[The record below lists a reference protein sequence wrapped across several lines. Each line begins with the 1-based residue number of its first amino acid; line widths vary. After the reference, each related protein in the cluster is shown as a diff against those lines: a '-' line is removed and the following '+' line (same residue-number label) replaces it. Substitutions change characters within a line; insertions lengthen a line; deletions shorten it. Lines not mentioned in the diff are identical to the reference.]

1 MKHTKAKYIVI
12 LFLFFALL
20 LAAVGSSAWNLHVR
34 IDQQPGDFDTV
45 TEHTDA
51 LGNKH
56 SYLSQYVNNETAD
69 SAEYNGKTYPS
80 YVYGGKG
87 YRPTPLIYPTLQDS
101 SYGSTP
107 ARDLAE
113 VYDYFVYSYTLL
125 ARPHPCEIGEWNILE
140 EPELQVENGT
150 SADAPYRAGAYKV
163 TIKNTHP
170 NYGES
175 LGVAEQIYLIL
186 PKTATFTINAQE
198 TTYGDQEAE
207 LDAEDTDNSVCAGDD
222 ISTLAEYSIQNPDEG
237 VAAAAEVTHRYAG
250 TYIIV
255 GEDTSTDY
263 AITFVEAEYV
273 VTPRYIT
280 VQANDLSGVSY
291 GDELPSLTASVTE
304 GSVATGD
311 DLYALIGL
319 SAHHLGDP
327 TTPFTVGNPVGEY
340 NIALAAQSAGVAVNY
355 VITTQDGTLS
365 IDPRAITVTIA
376 PSTSTYGDT
385 IAALSGSVTV
395 GSIFGTDSPYALQTV
410 AKQGNSVGTYA
421 ITGTSQ
427 DTNYAVTFVD
437 GTYTVTARPITV
449 TIANASS
456 IYLDPIATL
465 SASVTVGSIYGSDS
479 PYTLQTEVKEGD
491 PVANYP
497 ITGTATD
504 TNYAVTFI
512 DGVYIVRPRPIIF
525 TAANPTIT
533 YGQAAPAYTFSP
545 AAPAGINVSIS
556 CTYVQTAEGGAVG
569 DYPITLTATDT
580 TGNYTTSVV
589 HGTLTVA
596 PATLTVTGGTFS
608 TTYGEAAP
616 TLSGA
621 VTGAQYG
628 QSFTATYTTT
638 YTVGNAVGSY
648 PVTPSLTASS
658 NYTVKAVNGTLTVSA
673 RPITVTIAP
682 ATSAYGSPIAD
693 LSASVTA
700 GTVYGTDSPYTL
712 QTAAKQSSPVG
723 SYAITGTAASA
734 NYAITFVDGTYSV
747 TAQAITVTIAPAS
760 SAYGEPLAALSA
772 SVTSGSLYGSD
783 VPYSLQT
790 AAKQGD
796 PIGTYPITGTA
807 TNTNYTVTFADGTY
821 TVTARPIT
829 VTISAAS
836 SAYGDAISTL
846 SASVTTGSI
855 YGTDTPY
862 SLQTTAVQG
871 SSVGTYPITGTATDA
886 NYSVTFVD
894 GTYSITARPITVTV
908 AAASSVYGNAI
919 SALSAS
925 VTTGSIYGTG
935 TPYSLQTTA
944 IQGSSVGTY
953 PITGPATDTNYA
965 ITFVNGTYSV
975 TARSLTATWTGE
987 DGSSTDFSWV
997 YDGTAHCPSVTVS
1010 GVLSGDTV
1018 TVSATGAETNAS
1030 DGNYFATA
1038 VLSGA
1043 SAANY
1048 IVSAETAQHSFQIT
1062 RKPIDKPAASGTS
1075 FVYNGASQ
1083 YAAMLDSIVGYDTA
1097 TMSITAFNA
1106 TNAGTHNFVFVIGSN
1121 YMWSDGT
1128 TANVTVQI
1136 SMAKAKVRVVSG
1148 LIECTYTDYTTGVPL
1163 SFLEKN
1169 LMATTT
1175 CSATLAGSAT
1185 YSNGTVTATL
1195 TSSGKITTGNTYKIT
1210 YTLSNTQN
1218 LEFSGTNVCYLKYK
1232 TALAGG
1238 TYYTIED
1245 AITLTTSNI
1254 VLAGGS
1260 QVVTAF
1266 TALDYYG
1273 TTDYTIASGRTL
1285 LVPHQSG
1292 ITYGGTA
1299 TDGGV
1304 YLLSQESEKTTSRT
1318 HSVYSALEIPA
1329 GIHLTVDGSLG
1340 IGSVL
1345 LADGRVYEH
1354 GVIMNE
1360 GTVTINGALH
1370 AFGYLKSATGTG
1382 SVILNS
1388 SANAIEVFRVYD
1400 YKGGRNTY
1408 GISDIFPFNSYSIH
1422 NISCPTT
1429 IYAGATYSAKFFE
1442 VISAS
1447 ILGTRNVDKNVVVV
1461 GAGGIFE
1468 LSDGYVVKSAT
1479 NAIAT
1484 PSDTNLTTLT
1494 GSNQKLG
1501 QRDKIVVCGTAT
1513 DNSITIE
1520 EKVMSMG
1527 ISITTGKDFP
1537 LPLSYMDLEI
1547 GNGTDHGT
1555 VNLNNVSYY
1564 VLPGAS
1570 IIVNK
1575 GSTLNVGSGVTVYVY
1590 TVAQM
1595 NTDYTKPTYVYTQEG
1610 TEKPNNANYGFP
1622 NYCIDKEYDAF
1633 IQVDGCMNVAGNI
1646 GGKITTTKPDATLN
1660 ISGTTSASIKILAT
1674 LVYSS
1679 SSLSSSATYATS
1691 TITANAN
1698 VDGTAGSSLSAQS
1711 YVSVGSGSSAYW
1723 TPASAFSSYTLVL
1736 HYYGTTQDSSTRF
1749 YQGTAP
1755 TLTPDDMGVPVRD
1768 FYQFDGWFTDESC
1781 TSAFS
1786 SFAVTDGSTLELW
1799 ASWTPISYNV
1809 SYNLYSDKL
1818 GGTLHPASMNNSG
1831 SSTFYTAESAL
1842 VLKAPSATGANGEME
1857 FDGWYLYN
1865 PFEGTYTYV
1874 GTRTVGTA
1882 GTTYGGYVLGTD
1894 LTDIVLYG
1902 VLKDVA
1908 KYTLI
1913 YNAQSNKDSTDWVAV
1928 HTTSILDGDT
1938 VTNFFDVAGTYN
1950 YDATYPFYFS
1960 EEWYTDEACTKQITS
1975 STVITSALA
1984 TNGTINLYTKR
1995 SSKSTITVSF
2005 VNYPGATAASTT
2017 YYVLAG
2023 GTASVTL
2030 PTPSRNGYSFKG
2042 WNAGTSI
2049 ADNTRPVSNTL
2060 ASAGESVTL
2069 SANATYHGVWLQ
2081 AFSATVTT
2089 SNAEVTGVTNGA
2101 TYEYGQELTIS
2112 ISFSESNSLTYTI
2125 KGTSATLDGAAADK
2139 TGSAALSSYTCYVK
2153 GAVSVNASSSCLAT
2167 GTLITMADGTQVPI
2181 EELEPGAVI
2190 LSYDFE
2196 TGTYVPTI
2204 VAEVTNHGSAEYEV
2218 LTLVFDDESTIN
2230 IILSHGFFDITL
2242 MRYLDITLSNYE
2254 SFIGH
2259 EFMAYDGN
2267 DGTVRKTLTSGY
2279 VHTEITSS
2287 YSLTA
2292 AVHIN
2297 AIADGLVTVTPP
2309 MTNWYNMF
2317 EVDEN
2322 LKWDEEKMAADLELY
2337 GVFTYDEVADLI
2349 PYEIFVASNFRYF
2362 KVAMGKGLVTMEE
2375 LEEFITWYNG
2385 LIESGDIVLG
2395 DMSGFFPPPDAPPSA
2410 DEG

>member
-51 LGNKH
+51 LGNEH

-125 ARPHPCEIGEWNILE
+125 ARPHPCEVGEWNVLE
-140 EPELQVENGT
+140 EPDLQVENGT

-170 NYGES
+170 DYGES

-186 PKTATFTINAQE
+186 PKNAIFTINAQE

-340 NIALAAQSAGVAVNY
+340 NIALAAQTAGVAANY

-479 PYTLQTEVKEGD
+479 PYTLQTEVNEGD

-525 TAANPTIT
+525 TAASPTIT

-545 AAPAGINVSIS
+545 AAPAGIDVSIS

-589 HGTLTVA
+589 HGALTVA

-621 VTGAQYG
+621 ITGARYG

-723 SYAITGTAASA
+723 SYAITGTAAST

-760 SAYGEPLAALSA
+760 SAYGDPLAALSA
-772 SVTSGSLYGSD
+772 SVTSGSLYGAD

-790 AAKQGD
+790 TATQGSSV
-796 PIGTYPITGTA
+796 GTYPITGTA
-807 TNTNYTVTFADGTY
+807 TNTNYTVTFVDGTY

-836 SAYGDAISTL
+836 SVYGNAISTL

-871 SSVGTYPITGTATDA
+871 SSVGTYPITGTATDT
-886 NYSVTFVD
+886 NYAVTFVN
-894 GTYSITARPITVTV
+894 GTYTVTARPITVTV

-944 IQGSSVGTY
+944 TQGSSVGSY
-953 PITGPATDTNYA
+953 PITGTATDTNYA

-1018 TVSATGAETNAS
+1018 TASATGAETNAS

-1148 LIECTYTDYTTGVPL
+1148 LIECTYTDYTAGVPL

-1169 LMATTT
+1169 LMTTTT

-1195 TSSGKITTGNTYKIT
+1195 TSSGKITAGNTYKIT

-1218 LEFSGTNVCYLKYK
+1218 LEFRGTNVCYLKYK

-1245 AITLTTSNI
+1245 AITQTTSNI

-1260 QVVTAF
+1260 QFVTAF

-1273 TTDYTIASGRTL
+1273 TTGYTIASGRTL

-1304 YLLSQESEKTTSRT
+1304 YLLSQESTENTSRT
-1318 HSVYSALEIPA
+1318 DSVYSALEIPA

-1388 SANAIEVFRVYD
+1388 GASAIEVFRVYD

-1408 GISDIFPFNSYSIH
+1408 GISGMFPFNSYSIH

-1447 ILGTRNVDKNVVVV
+1447 VLGTRNVDKNVVVV
-1461 GAGGIFE
+1461 GADGIFE

-1479 NAIAT
+1479 NAKAD
-1484 PSDTNLTTLT
+1484 PNDTNLTTLT

-1520 EKVMSMG
+1520 EKVPVINIG
-1527 ISITTGKDFP
+1527 ISITTGPGLP

-1555 VNLNNVSYY
+1555 INLNNVSYY

-1575 GSTLNVGSGVTVYVY
+1575 GSTLNIGSGVTVYVY
-1590 TVAQM
+1590 TKEQM
-1595 NTDYTKPTYVYTQEG
+1595 NTDYQKPTYVYTQEG
-1610 TEKPNNANYGFP
+1610 AEKPNNANYGFP
-1622 NYCIDKEYDAF
+1622 NYCIDKNDAF

-1679 SSLSSSATYATS
+1679 SSTKSSATYATS
-1691 TITANAN
+1691 TITATAN
-1698 VDGTAGSSLSAQS
+1698 VDGTAGSNLSAQS

-1723 TPASAFSSYTLVL
+1723 TPASSFSSYTLVL

-1755 TLTPDDMGVPVRD
+1755 TLTPNDMGVPVRD
-1768 FYQFDGWFTDESC
+1768 FYQFNGWFTNEAC

-1842 VLKAPSATGANGEME
+1842 VLKAPWATGANGEMQ

-1865 PFEGTYTYV
+1865 PIEGTYTLV

-1882 GTTYGGYVLGTD
+1882 GTTYGGYVLGED
-1894 LTDIVLYG
+1894 LTDIVLFG
-1902 VLKDVA
+1902 VLKDVP
-1908 KYTLI
+1908 KYTLV
-1913 YNAQSNKDSTDWVAV
+1913 YNAQSDKDSTDWVAEL
-1928 HTTSILDGDT
+1928 TTSILEGDKVLDDT
-1938 VTNFFDVAGTYN
+1938 YTDFVESCNNFVNNKN

-1960 EEWYTDEACTKQITS
+1960 EEWYTDEACTNQFDS
-1975 STVITSALA
+1975 SKEITSALA

-1995 SSKSTITVSF
+1995 SSKSTITVTF
-2005 VNYPGATAASTT
+2005 VNYPGEEEEHT
-2017 YYVLAG
+2017 YYVFDG
-2023 GTASVTL
+2023 YASVTL
-2030 PTPSRNGYSFKG
+2030 PKPSRDGYSFQG
-2042 WNAGTSI
+2042 WNVGTSI
-2049 ADNTRPVSNTL
+2049 ADNTLPVPDGL
-2060 ASAGESVTL
+2060 ISAGGEVDL
-2069 SANATYHGVWLQ
+2069 SANVTYHGVWLQ
-2081 AFSATVTT
+2081 QFTVTYNYGNGSGSPASATVEAG
-2089 SNAEVTGVTNGA
+2089 SSVTLPSASRNNYTFNGW
-2101 TYEYGQELTIS
+2101 
-2112 ISFSESNSLTYTI
+2112 YTASSG
-2125 KGTSATLDGAAADK
+2125 GTKIGDAGA
-2139 TGSAALSSYTCYVK
+2139 SYTPTANITLY
-2153 GAVSVNASSSCLAT
+2153 AQYSESCLAA
-2167 GTLITMADGTQVPI
+2167 GTLVMMADGTQVPI

-2204 VAEVTNHGSAEYEV
+2204 VAEITNHGSAEYEV

-2267 DGTVRKTLTSGY
+2267 GGTVRKTLTSGY

-2297 AIADGLVTVTPP
+2297 AIADGIVTVTPP
-2309 MTNWYNMF
+2309 ITNWYNMF

-2395 DMSGFFPPPDAPPSA
+2395 DMSGLIPPPDAPPPA

>member
-140 EPELQVENGT
+140 EPELQIENGT

-170 NYGES
+170 DYGES

-280 VQANDLSGVSY
+280 VQADDLSGVSY

-616 TLSGA
+616 ILSGA
-621 VTGAQYG
+621 ITGAQYG
-628 QSFTATYTTT
+628 QSFTATYATT

-682 ATSAYGSPIAD
+682 ATSAYGTPIAD

-760 SAYGEPLAALSA
+760 SAYGDPLAALSA

-790 AAKQGD
+790 TATQGSSV
-796 PIGTYPITGTA
+796 GSYPITGT
-807 TNTNYTVTFADGTY
+807 
-821 TVTARPIT
+821 
-829 VTISAAS
+829 
-836 SAYGDAISTL
+836 
-846 SASVTTGSI
+846 
-855 YGTDTPY
+855 
-862 SLQTTAVQG
+862 
-871 SSVGTYPITGTATDA
+871 
-886 NYSVTFVD
+886 
-894 GTYSITARPITVTV
+894 
-908 AAASSVYGNAI
+908 
-919 SALSAS
+919 
-925 VTTGSIYGTG
+925 
-935 TPYSLQTTA
+935 
-944 IQGSSVGTY
+944 
-953 PITGPATDTNYA
+953 ATDTNYA

-1018 TVSATGAETNAS
+1018 TASATGAETNAS

-1169 LMATTT
+1169 LMTTTT

-1195 TSSGKITTGNTYKIT
+1195 TSSGKITAGNTYKIT

-1245 AITLTTSNI
+1245 ALTQTSSNI

-1975 STVITSALA
+1975 TTVITSALA

-1995 SSKSTITVSF
+1995 SNKSTITVSF

-2101 TYEYGQELTIS
+2101 TYEYGEELTIS

-2267 DGTVRKTLTSGY
+2267 DGTIRKTLTSGY

-2395 DMSGFFPPPDAPPSA
+2395 DMSGFIPPPDAPPPA